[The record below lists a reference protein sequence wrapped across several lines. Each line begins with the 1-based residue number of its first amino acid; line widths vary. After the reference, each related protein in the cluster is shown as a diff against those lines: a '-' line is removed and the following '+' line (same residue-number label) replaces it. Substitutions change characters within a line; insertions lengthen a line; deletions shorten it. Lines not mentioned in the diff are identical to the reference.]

1 MEQAMNATDRME
13 IEVKRDMRQREIGYF
28 VMRLLDELRDEVRVY
43 PKTPQG
49 EMPDHDVTFNSDA
62 AKVLADA
69 FQREPDMI
77 ARILPEGFAVVDIA
91 ILHSLMKML
100 SGAIPMPVSPFTPSL
115 GPVDGQTMTDYAL
128 RVSADKLCGLSEHA
142 RRQRDEAE
150 RR

>member
-1 MEQAMNATDRME
+1 MTMNATDRME
-13 IEVKRDMRQREIGYF
+13 VEVKRDMRQRAIGYF

-77 ARILPEGFAVVDIA
+77 ASILPEGYAVVNTDY
-91 ILHSLMKML
+91 LRTVMNML
-100 SGAIPMPVSPFTPSL
+100 ANAAPVSIS
-115 GPVDGQTMTDYAL
+115 
-128 RVSADKLCGLSEHA
+128 GLSLNGDMTADDVLRFSANRLYGQSELA
-142 RRQRDEAE
+142 RRQRDESQ
-150 RR
+150 R